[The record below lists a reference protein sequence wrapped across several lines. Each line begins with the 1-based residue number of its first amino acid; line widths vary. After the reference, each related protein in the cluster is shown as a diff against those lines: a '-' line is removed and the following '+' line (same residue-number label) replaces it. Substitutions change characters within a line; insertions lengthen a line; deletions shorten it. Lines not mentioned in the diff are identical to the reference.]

1 MSIKH
6 NILKNNYMN
15 NRRILKNKLDNCI
28 NIVLNNNNINKKLI
42 INKIKCEFE
51 NKLKELNNKYEN
63 KLQELNEEK
72 KAQEK
77 EKKAQEEE
85 KKAQE
90 EEDKIKTKQYN
101 LENYD
106 LIYDSKF
113 DEIKVET
120 IFEEL
125 VKKNI
130 SHIKK
135 WDNEFKYTTLPN
147 YSALVEIKNE
157 IVTILDINKT
167 DNSLSVYELRLL
179 PFLDY
184 IKNINLENINI
195 KFIVIYC
202 DNINIANINE
212 KTNYDIPILCSSI
225 SDDCKKKYN
234 NLVLIPNLYYYL
246 KDGINIKE
254 IKMVDTDYK
263 NKTKSI
269 NFTGCHSNLER
280 INFAKWVYEKKNS
293 SITCNLRDFLNCYEI
308 EKKYYNKFLSKE
320 DQLKNKFLV
329 SFDGCSTAWDGL
341 IWKLYS
347 NSLVLKLNQEY
358 YEYWYSLLDRENVI
372 FKCDN
377 FDEMEN
383 IMETIQ
389 DDSDLVKEML
399 VNKKKVAKL
408 IMDDDFNKR
417 YIREI
422 LLNLTAISEIN

>member
-1 MSIKH
+1 MSEKH
-6 NILKNNYMN
+6 NILKINYMK
-15 NRRILKNKLDNCI
+15 NRKILKNQLVKIVNEI
-28 NIVLNNNNINKKLI
+28 NLNKKSNKNLI
-42 INKIKCEFE
+42 INKIKCEYE

-63 KLQELNEEK
+63 KFQELNNEI
-72 KAQEK
+72 
-77 EKKAQEEE
+77 
-85 KKAQE
+85 KAQE

-113 DEIKVET
+113 DEIEVET

-130 SHIKK
+130 SHVKK
-135 WDNEFKYTTLPN
+135 WYNEFKYITLPN
-147 YSALVEIKNE
+147 YSALVEIKNG
-157 IVTILDINKT
+157 IVNTLDINKK
-167 DNSLSVYELRLL
+167 DNSLGGYELRLL
-179 PFLDY
+179 PFLEY
-184 IKNINLENINI
+184 IKKINLENINI

-202 DNINIANINE
+202 DNINCAEVNE

-225 SDDCKKKYN
+225 SNDCKKKYN

-254 IKMVDTDYK
+254 IKMVDIDYK
-263 NKTKSI
+263 DKTKSI

-372 FKCDN
+372 FKCNN
-377 FDEMEN
+377 FEEMEN

-389 DDSDLVKEML
+389 YDSELVKEML
-399 VNKKKVAKL
+399 VNKKKVAKI

-422 LLNLTAISEIN
+422 LLNLTAISEMN

>member
-1 MSIKH
+1 MSEKH
-6 NILKNNYMN
+6 NILKINYMK
-15 NRRILKNKLDNCI
+15 NRKILKNQLVKIVNEI
-28 NIVLNNNNINKKLI
+28 NLNKKSNKNLI
-42 INKIKCEFE
+42 ISKIKCEFE
-51 NKLKELNNKYEN
+51 NKLKELNNKYDN
-63 KLQELNEEK
+63 KLQELNNEKKVQEGEK
-72 KAQEK
+72 KAR
-77 EKKAQEEE
+77 EEE
-85 KKAQE
+85 E
-90 EEDKIKTKQYN
+90 EKIKTKKYN

-113 DEIKVET
+113 DEIEVET
-120 IFEEL
+120 IFDEL

-130 SHIKK
+130 SHVKK

-147 YSALVEIKNE
+147 YSALVKVKNG
-157 IVTILDINKT
+157 ILTILDKNKS
-167 DNSLSVYELRLL
+167 DNSLAGYELRLL

-184 IKNINLENINI
+184 IKKLNLEYINI

-263 NKTKSI
+263 DKTKSI

-320 DQLKNKFLV
+320 EQLKNKFLV

-389 DDSDLVKEML
+389 ADSDLVKEML
-399 VNKKKVAKL
+399 VNKKKIGKL